1 MIEEIL
7 NKVLKFEGANES
19 RKFADQFKSLY
30 GIELYKDGLDL
41 ILTKAKQGNLV
52 FEVKIIK
59 GWDTNQGC
67 YLTDQRKI
75 YNKFLKTFTHSL
87 DHKIIIR
94 NFAVNVLAHEMAHC
108 LEVESDLVLNEN
120 FRKAIGF
127 DMKNRKPESIVLA
140 GEMQRLMIDALK
152 TYPSY
157 QFISELFARYFEL
170 LSASRDVAPN
180 GSFTTAQVTEFFVNT
195 SKWIREVFNPKIR
208 SKIDQEIAV
217 YTTKLIADNSFK
229 TEKKFA
235 DNQKSFH
242 KKIDESNNLGGKK
255 SWSKNVNSNAAWQ
268 ESWQKH
274 QKLEEKK

>member
-7 NKVLKFEGANES
+7 SKVLKFEGVNES
-19 RKFADQFKSLY
+19 GKFAQQFSSLY
-30 GIELYKDGLDL
+30 GISLYKDGLDL
-41 ILTKAKQGNLV
+41 ILTKAQQGNLV

-108 LEVESDLVLNEN
+108 LEVESGLVLNN
-120 FRKAIGF
+120 DFRKAIGF
-127 DMKNRKPESIVLA
+127 DMKNRNPDSVVLA
-140 GEMQRLMIDALK
+140 SEMQRLMIDALK
-152 TYPSY
+152 SYPSY

-170 LSASRDVAPN
+170 LSTSRDVAPN
-180 GSFTTAQVTEFFVNT
+180 GSFTTTQVMEFFINT
-195 SKWIREVFNPKIR
+195 SKWIKEVFNPQIR
-208 SKIDQEIAV
+208 SKIDQKIAS
-217 YTTKLIADNSFK
+217 YTSNLIVNKGFK

-235 DNQKSFH
+235 DNAKSFY
-242 KKIDESNNLGGKK
+242 KKVDSGGTK
-255 SWSKNVNSNAAWQ
+255 SWSRNTNSNANWQ
-268 ESWQKH
+268 QSWQKH
-274 QKLEEKK
+274 QELEDKK

>member
-7 NKVLKFEGANES
+7 SKVLKFEGVNES
-19 RKFADQFKSLY
+19 KKFADQFVSLY
-30 GIELYKDGLDL
+30 GIGLYKDGLDL

-52 FEVKIIK
+52 FEVKIVK

-67 YLTDQRKI
+67 YLSDKRKV
-75 YNKFLKTFTHSL
+75 YNKILKTFSHNL

-108 LEVESDLVLNEN
+108 LEVESGLVLNED

-127 DMKNRKPESIVLA
+127 DMKNRQPESVVLA
-140 GEMQRLMIDALK
+140 SEMQRLMVDALK
-152 TYPSY
+152 SYPSY

-170 LSASRDVAPN
+170 LSTSRDVAAG
-180 GSFTTAQVTEFFVNT
+180 GSFTTTQVTEFFINT
-195 SKWIREVFNPKIR
+195 SKWISEVFNPQIR
-208 SKIDQEIAV
+208 SKIDQKIAA
-217 YTTKLIADNSFK
+217 YTTNLIANNSFK

-235 DNQKSFH
+235 DNSKSFH
-242 KKIDESNNLGGKK
+242 KKIDSGGQK

-274 QKLEEKK
+274 QELEDKK

>member
-7 NKVLKFEGANES
+7 NKVLKFEGVNES
-19 RKFADQFKSLY
+19 KKFAQQFASLY
-30 GIELYKDGLDL
+30 GIGLYKDGLDL
-41 ILTKAKQGNLV
+41 ILTKAKQGGLT
-52 FEVKIIK
+52 FEVKIVK

-67 YLTDQRKI
+67 YLTDQRKV

-108 LEVESDLVLNEN
+108 LEVESGLVLNED

-127 DMKNRKPESIVLA
+127 DMKDRQPESVVLA
-140 GEMQRLMIDALK
+140 GEIHRLMVDALK

-170 LSASRDVAPN
+170 LSTSRDVVQN
-180 GSFTTAQVTEFFVNT
+180 GSYATEQVMEFFVNT

-208 SKIDQEIAV
+208 SKIDQEIAA
-217 YTTKLIADNSFK
+217 YTTNLIANNEFK

-235 DNQKSFH
+235 DNAKSFYKKVDISGQKSF
-242 KKIDESNNLGGKK
+242 SR
-255 SWSKNVNSNAAWQ
+255 NVGSNANWK

-274 QKLEEKK
+274 QELGDKK

>member
-7 NKVLKFEGANES
+7 SKVLKFEGANES
-19 RKFADQFKSLY
+19 KKFAGQFQSLY

-41 ILTKAKQGNLV
+41 ILTKAKQGNLT
-52 FEVKIIK
+52 FEVKIVK

-75 YNKFLKTFTHSL
+75 YNKFLKNFTHSL

-108 LEVESDLVLNEN
+108 LEVESGLVLNED

-127 DMKNRKPESIVLA
+127 DMKNRRPESVVLA
-140 GEMQRLMIDALK
+140 GEIQRLMIDALK
-152 TYPSY
+152 SYPNY

-170 LSASRDVAPN
+170 LSTSRDVVQN
-180 GSFTTAQVTEFFVNT
+180 GAYKTGQVMEFFANT
-195 SKWIREVFNPKIR
+195 SKWIKEIFNQKIK
-208 SKIDQEIAV
+208 SKIDIEIAA
-217 YTTKLIADNSFK
+217 YTADLIAKHQFK
-229 TEKKFA
+229 TEKEFA
-235 DNQKSFH
+235 DNSKSFY
-242 KKIDESNNLGGKK
+242 KKVDESGRK
-255 SWSKNVNSNAAWQ
+255 SWSKNVSSNAAWQ

-274 QKLEEKK
+274 QELEDKK

>member
-7 NKVLKFEGANES
+7 NKVLKFEGVNES
-19 RKFADQFKSLY
+19 KKFAGQFLSLY
-30 GIELYKDGLDL
+30 AIELYKDGLDL
-41 ILTKAKQGNLV
+41 ILTKAKQGVLS
-52 FEVKIIK
+52 FEVKIVK

-67 YLTDQRKI
+67 YLKDQRKV
-75 YNKFLKTFTHSL
+75 YNKFLKTFTNSL

-108 LEVESDLVLNEN
+108 LEVESGLVLNED

-127 DMKNRKPESIVLA
+127 DMKNRQPESVVLA
-140 GEMQRLMIDALK
+140 GEIQRLMVDALK
-152 TYPSY
+152 SYPDY

-170 LSASRDVAPN
+170 LSTSRDVAQN
-180 GSFTTAQVTEFFVNT
+180 GAYTTAQVMEFFVNT

-208 SKIDQEIAV
+208 SKIDREIAA
-217 YTTKLIADNSFK
+217 YTTNLIANSQFK

-235 DNQKSFH
+235 DNAKSFY
-242 KKIDESNNLGGKK
+242 KKVDSGGQK
-255 SWSKNVNSNAAWQ
+255 SWSRNVNSNANWQ

-274 QKLEEKK
+274 QELEDKK

>member
-19 RKFADQFKSLY
+19 KKFADQFASLY

-41 ILTKAKQGNLV
+41 ILTKAKQGGLT
-52 FEVKIIK
+52 FEVKIVK

-67 YLTDQRKI
+67 YLADQRKV
-75 YNKFLKTFTHSL
+75 YNKILKTFTHSL

-108 LEVESDLVLNEN
+108 LEVESGLVLNED

-127 DMKNRKPESIVLA
+127 DMKNRQPESVVLA
-140 GEMQRLMIDALK
+140 GEMQRLMVDALK
-152 TYPSY
+152 SYPSY

-170 LSASRDVAPN
+170 LSTSRDVAPN
-180 GSFTTAQVTEFFVNT
+180 GSFTTAQVMDFFINT

-208 SKIDQEIAV
+208 SKINQEIAAH
-217 YTTKLIADNSFK
+217 TSNLIANNSFK
-229 TEKKFA
+229 AEKKFA
-235 DNQKSFH
+235 DNEKSFY
-242 KKIDESNNLGGKK
+242 KKVDSTGQK
-255 SWSKNVNSNAAWQ
+255 SWSKNVNSNANWQ
-268 ESWQKH
+268 QSWQKH
-274 QKLEEKK
+274 QELEGNK

>member
-19 RKFADQFKSLY
+19 EKFARQFVSLY

-41 ILTKAKQGNLV
+41 ILTKAKQGGLS
-52 FEVKIIK
+52 FEVKIVK

-108 LEVESDLVLNEN
+108 LEVESGLVLNED

-127 DMKNRKPESIVLA
+127 DMKNRQPESIVLA
-140 GEMQRLMIDALK
+140 GEIQRLMVDALK
-152 TYPSY
+152 SYPSY

-170 LSASRDVAPN
+170 LSTSRDVAQN
-180 GSFTTAQVTEFFVNT
+180 GAYTTMQIMEFFVNT

-208 SKIDQEIAV
+208 SKIDQEIAA
-217 YTTKLIADNSFK
+217 YTANLIANNEFK

-235 DNQKSFH
+235 DNAKSFY
-242 KKIDESNNLGGKK
+242 KKVDGSGQK
-255 SWSKNVNSNAAWQ
+255 SWSRNVNSNANWQ
-268 ESWQKH
+268 ESWNKH
-274 QKLEEKK
+274 QELEDKK